1 MDNKKVNFFYSK
13 HVSVRRVGSG
23 GESFPPH
30 VFTRDLRTRIFKT
43 RAPKEDS
50 VFAKTLPQVCS
61 YGGEQSDQNFWK
73 EKEHNQVQFSGNKEA
88 P

>member
-30 VFTRDLRTRIFKT
+30 VFTRDFQTCIFKT
-43 RAPKEDS
+43 RAPKEDGVS
-50 VFAKTLPQVCS
+50 AKTLPQVCS
-61 YGGEQSDQNFWK
+61 YGVGSDQNFWK